1 VTKARALRWL
11 TVAGWIV
18 LAIPPV
24 LYAVMTL
31 VLSFGG
37 AGLDGM
43 GIVTAVVML
52 AAVSAGAFKF
62 LRGEVRE
69 GWLLLAL
76 AWAPLVLTV
85 LWGWLGAPG

>member
-1 VTKARALRWL
+1 MTKATALRWL
-11 TVAGWIV
+11 ILAGWV
-18 LAIPPV
+18 VPAIPPV
-24 LYAVMTL
+24 LYAGLTL

-43 GIVTAVVML
+43 GIVTALVML
-52 AAVSAGAFKF
+52 AAVGTGAFKH
-62 LRGEVRE
+62 LKGEARE

-85 LWGWLGAPG
+85 LWGWLGAGA

>member
-1 VTKARALRWL
+1 MNRATGLRWL
-11 TVAGWIV
+11 ILAGWGV

-24 LYAVMTL
+24 LYAGLTL

-43 GIVTAVVML
+43 GIVTALVML
-52 AAVSAGAFKF
+52 AAVGAGAFKF
-62 LRGEVRE
+62 FKGEARE

-85 LWGWLGAPG
+85 LWGWLGAGA

>member
-1 VTKARALRWL
+1 VNRATAQRWL
-11 TVAGWIV
+11 TVVGWAA

-24 LYAVMTL
+24 LYAGLTL

-43 GIVTAVVML
+43 GIATALVML
-52 AAVSAGAFKF
+52 AAVGAGAFKF
-62 LRGEVRE
+62 FEGNARE

-85 LWGWLGAPG
+85 LWGWLGAGA

>member
-1 VTKARALRWL
+1 MSAQAIRYLAM
-11 TVAGWIV
+11 AGWAA
-18 LAIPPV
+18 LAIPPL
-24 LYAVMTL
+24 LYAGLTL

-43 GIVTAVVML
+43 GIVTALVML
-52 AAVSAGAFKF
+52 AAVGAGAFKF
-62 LRGEVRE
+62 FKGDARE

-85 LWGWLGAPG
+85 LWGWLGAGA